1 MRHKIRAFGLTVL
14 TLLTMASGL
23 SATISYTPV
32 QPNVDQNV
40 AFTLVVGSIPV
51 IVPSIAWE
59 FGDGTTASSQK
70 TVNKTYTASGQF
82 LVRVTYNVMAI
93 PGPYTETTSIV
104 VVERRS
110 IAYSPAAPQINQLV
124 MFQANNFLS
133 SSIRWDFGDGT
144 GAVMGGA
151 SMSHAYAYPAVFL
164 VRAWDLAGTSTVP
177 ISVSVTVGA
186 DFARRRIQALP
197 ASPVLGRPVTL
208 TALNFF
214 TSDIRWDFGDGQT
227 LAGGPSVVHTFQA
240 EGSYPVR
247 AWDWGGVHGPPA
259 TLNLVVSDVS
269 GPRAAFQISFLQLRF
284 DDGKSYKVVP
294 RDFRGLMAYADI
306 KYEGTGVFRARWLVD
321 DAPFRVTTRAMPFA
335 EDMTLDSSGGLP
347 GQAPGLPGFPAN
359 LPGMHEVSLEIIE
372 PAADFI
378 IPVIRYFVSADE
390 AVTAPDLAAVPMEID
405 IERAAQ
411 GIGCRL
417 EPGLL
422 GTPAG
427 RFIILNGVLS
437 HGLQRVPVKL
447 ALLRI
452 HLESELLDQ
461 QFLKDL
467 KPGEGR
473 TFGTSIFGASAENKW
488 VYLTVYSLDRDKAE
502 LLYFLKVKLRAQGK

>member
-1 MRHKIRAFGLTVL
+1 MKRKLRSFSAAAFLILAAAGV
-14 TLLTMASGL
+14 A
-23 SATISYTPV
+23 SATITYTPT

-40 AFTLVVGSIPV
+40 AFTLGVGTLPIIVNSVV
-51 IVPSIAWE
+51 WE
-59 FGDGTTASSQK
+59 FGDGTKASGQT

-82 LVRVTYNVMAI
+82 LVRMTCNVVAI
-93 PGPYTETTSIV
+93 PSPYTEATSIV
-104 VVERRS
+104 IVERRS
-110 IAYSPAAPQINQLV
+110 ITYSPSAPQINQLV

-151 SMSHAYAYPAVFL
+151 SMSHTYAYPAVFQ

-177 ISVSVTVGA
+177 ISASVTVGA
-186 DFARRRIQALP
+186 DFARRRIQTLP
-197 ASPVLGRPVTL
+197 TSPVMGRPVTL
-208 TALNFF
+208 TAFNFF
-214 TSDIRWDFGDGQT
+214 TSDIRWDFGDGQI

-294 RDFRGLMAYADI
+294 RDFQGLTAYADI
-306 KYEGTGVFRARWLVD
+306 KYEGTGVFRARWLVNG
-321 DAPFRVTTRAMPFA
+321 APFRVTTRAMPFA

-347 GQAPGLPGFPAN
+347 GQAPGLPGFPTN

-390 AVTAPDLAAVPMEID
+390 AAAAPDLTAVPMAID

-422 GTPAG
+422 ATPAG
-427 RFIILNGVLS
+427 RFIILSGVLS

-461 QFLKDL
+461 QFFKDL

-502 LLYFLKVKLRAQGK
+502 LLYFLKVKLRAPGK